1 MLEVTH
7 EGLGPEPQGLP
18 GGLNPQEE
26 LGVCHLGAIRPC
38 PPSQDRRR
46 RRTGRLHSGRDTVD
60 GRAGWGP
67 SPGQEGREGSENV
80 VSGGE
85 WRGHRSSTKG
95 IPQQGWRAGGTRA
108 YVLEPWEDSHQVK
121 KDNFSNCVLITERDS
136 EVLGMRTPFG
146 INFNWIG
153 FSTR

>member
-80 VSGGE
+80 VSGRE

-95 IPQQGWRAGGTRA
+95 IPQQGCVILNIMTDSSLSTPTR
-108 YVLEPWEDSHQVK
+108 YINMTGVSINGFDLHNK
-121 KDNFSNCVLITERDS
+121 KPQTLLFLLITCT
-136 EVLGMRTPFG
+136 L
-146 INFNWIG
+146 
-153 FSTR
+153 